1 MNKLS
6 KLVSLFLI
14 FVMPIYT
21 IFDRYQTE
29 EKIVT
34 VNQSLSPV
42 ATLFIL
48 IIAGMALWFVSNQ
61 FLEMVKQNKF
71 GWLSII
77 FFGTML
83 AIILFGAWFIV
94 NSITLMAQ
102 QSLEDFIAT
111 FAYHK
116 KTLEIITMWIA
127 GGVGFGVIN
136 VLVRTDLGKAAAN
149 KLKKNIT

>member
-6 KLVSLFLI
+6 KLISLFLI

-48 IIAGMALWFVSNQ
+48 IIAGVALWFVSNQ
-61 FLEMVKQNKF
+61 FLQMVKQNKF